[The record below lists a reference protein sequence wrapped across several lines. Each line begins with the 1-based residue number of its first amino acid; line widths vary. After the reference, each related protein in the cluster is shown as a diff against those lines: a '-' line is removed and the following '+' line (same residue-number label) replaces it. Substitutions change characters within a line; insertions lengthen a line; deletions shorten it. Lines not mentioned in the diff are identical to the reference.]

1 MPSPLI
7 ENMIEQYNYPVLSED
22 TLEDFINAQNEC
34 VLFFTENPKQFPE
47 SDDVAM
53 ILPELIKAFG
63 GRLTA
68 AVIST
73 DSQRKIQKKYG
84 FNEWPTLVFLREGQY
99 LGAISRVQDWGDYLE
114 TINEILAS
122 DQKRAPGI
130 GIPVIQASTSQCKS

>member
-7 ENMIEQYNYPVLSED
+7 ENMIEQYEYPVLSEE
-22 TLEDFINAQNEC
+22 TLDDYINAQQEC

-53 ILPELIKAFG
+53 ILPEIIKAYG
-63 GRLTA
+63 GRLKA

-84 FNEWPTLVFLREGQY
+84 FNEWPTLIFLREGKY
-99 LGAISRVQDWGDYLE
+99 LGTISRVQDWADYLE
-114 TINEILAS
+114 NINEILAS
-122 DQKRAPGI
+122 EPKHAPGI
-130 GIPVIQASTSQCKS
+130 GIPVVQASSSQCKS